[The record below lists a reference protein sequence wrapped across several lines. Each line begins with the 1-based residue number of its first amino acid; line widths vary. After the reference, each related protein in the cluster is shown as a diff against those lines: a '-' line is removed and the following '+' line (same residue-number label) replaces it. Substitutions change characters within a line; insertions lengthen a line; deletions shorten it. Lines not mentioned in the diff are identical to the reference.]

1 MGVIAEYHKHDDLT
15 TELFFS
21 AMLGSKIKLLAGLI
35 SPEAFL
41 FGLQKAASGQAPIA
55 VSPCAG
61 ISSDSLS
68 PARTSVTL
76 NEDSTPITFMAPF
89 NLHSFLEALLLNT
102 VPWQGTGSD

>member
-76 NEDSTPITFMAPF
+76 NEDSTPMTLMAPF
-89 NLHSFLEALLLNT
+89 NLLSFLEALFLNT